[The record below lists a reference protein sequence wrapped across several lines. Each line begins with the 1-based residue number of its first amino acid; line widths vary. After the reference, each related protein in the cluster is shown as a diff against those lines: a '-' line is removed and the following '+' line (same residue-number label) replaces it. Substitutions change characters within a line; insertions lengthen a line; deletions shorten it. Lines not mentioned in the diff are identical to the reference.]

1 MRDCAISVGD
11 LFPREHRGYSSA
23 IATMDSALPATI
35 PSDIIVEKP
44 AARECKVLIDAARP
58 YAVESPGRTVWVVV
72 STLAAWA
79 TCFALATA
87 LPAPW
92 YARLPF
98 TVLTALIAVRSLF
111 LFHDLMH
118 SALCRANAL

>member
-1 MRDCAISVGD
+1 
-11 LFPREHRGYSSA
+11 
-23 IATMDSALPATI
+23 MDSALPTSI

-44 AARECKVLIDAARP
+44 APREGNPRLDAWRP
-58 YAVESPGRTVWVVV
+58 FAVESPARTIWVVA

-98 TVLTALIAVRSLF
+98 TVLTALLATRSF
-111 LFHDLMH
+111 ILFHDVMH
-118 SALCRANAL
+118 GAMCRGN